1 MIGAIVVTHGELAGS
16 LVGAA
21 EAIVGKIENIG
32 SISINRGDSTDE
44 VRERLA
50 LGIKEANS
58 GAGVII
64 FTDMFGGTPTN
75 IALSFLDEGIVE
87 VLTGVNL
94 PILLKFVN
102 NRDNGSI
109 STVLRELRECGI
121 ESIVPASEMLKHEE

>member
-1 MIGAIVVTHGELAGS
+1 MIGAIVVTHGELAGA

-21 EAIVGKIENIG
+21 EVIVGKIENIA

-50 LGIKEANS
+50 SGIKEANT

-109 STVLRELRECGI
+109 SNVLRELRECGI